1 MEAIDRLIMEW
12 AEEPKNPNKLN
23 KEYRHAGNLKD
34 LDILYYH
41 RQAVKFVKSQQTYEE
56 ANKRGDWSERSIAF
70 YTMDIVRK
78 RFQELVKI
86 KKDEKE

>member
-34 LDILYYH
+34 PDILYYH
-41 RQAVKFVKSQQTYEE
+41 RQAVKFVKAQQKYEE
-56 ANKRGDWSERSIAF
+56 ANKRGDWSERSAAF